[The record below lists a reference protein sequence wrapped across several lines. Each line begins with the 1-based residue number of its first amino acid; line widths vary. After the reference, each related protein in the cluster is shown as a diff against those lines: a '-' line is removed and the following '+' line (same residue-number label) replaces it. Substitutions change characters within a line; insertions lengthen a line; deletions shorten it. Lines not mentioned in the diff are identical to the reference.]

1 MPITGAVFVL
11 LLFTLHLDSPRTPF
25 LKGIKAIDWSGS
37 FLLIGGTVM
46 LLLGLTFGGVMHPWD
61 SAIVV
66 CLIVFG
72 VITLALF
79 LSNEWKIASHAI
91 IPLRLFRNRSN
102 IACFAMCFCHGYV
115 FVAVAY
121 YLPLYF
127 QAVLGAG
134 PLLSGVYLLPY
145 VLSISIVAAMT
156 GVYIQQ
162 TGKYILTVYIGL
174 PITILGIGLLVD
186 IDVHVD
192 WAKLVTFQIIAGTGI
207 GMNFEAP
214 LLAMQ
219 AAIDVKDMATGT
231 ATFGFFRTLST
242 AVSVVIG
249 GVVFQ
254 NQMANQAPELAA
266 SIGPELAG
274 ELSGGDAAASIGLID
289 TLSPSQKVVVQQAL
303 NRSLRDM
310 WIMVSLHLT
319 RIR

>member
-1 MPITGAVFVL
+1 M
-11 LLFTLHLDSPRTPF
+11 
-25 LKGIKAIDWSGS
+25 KGIKAIDWSGS
-37 FLLIGGTVM
+37 LFLIGGSVM
-46 LLLGLTFGGVMHPWD
+46 VLLGLTFGGVMYPWD
-61 SAIVV
+61 STIVI

-72 VITLALF
+72 IVVLALF
-79 LSNEWKIASHAI
+79 VLNEWKIARHPV

-102 IACFAMCFCHGYV
+102 IACFSMCFCHGYV

-145 VLSISIVAAMT
+145 VLSISIVAALT

-162 TGKYILTVYIGL
+162 TGKYIMTVYIGL
-174 PITILGIGLLVD
+174 PITILGVGLLID
-186 IDVHVD
+186 IDIHAD
-192 WAKLVTFQIIAGTGI
+192 WAKLVIFQIIAGAGI

-219 AAIDVKDMATGT
+219 AAIDVRDVATGT

-242 AVSVVIG
+242 AVSVVVG

-254 NQMANQAPELAA
+254 NRMASQLSKLAG
-266 SIGPELAG
+266 ILGPELAG
-274 ELSGGDAAASIGLID
+274 ELGSGDAAASIGLIGQ
-289 TLSPSQKVVVQQAL
+289 LPHEQKVVVQEAL

-310 WIMVSLHLT
+310 WIMVS
-319 RIR
+319 RISTP